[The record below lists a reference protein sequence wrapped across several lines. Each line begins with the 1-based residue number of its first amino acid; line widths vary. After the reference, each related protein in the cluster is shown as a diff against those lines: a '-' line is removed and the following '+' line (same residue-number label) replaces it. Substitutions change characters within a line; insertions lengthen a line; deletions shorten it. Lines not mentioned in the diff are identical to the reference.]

1 MTTPVV
7 AEIALNVPLY
17 RNFDY
22 LVEPQFQTNIAV
34 GCRVAVQFGRQ
45 QLIGIVVALKSN
57 SEFLDKLKP
66 ISRLID
72 NNAIIDRHMISLIEF
87 ASHYY
92 QNPLGECYQVALPTL
107 LNKGEAVDKSAV
119 PIIKLIDEN
128 TSVNGKKQR
137 QLIEHLVDS
146 GTTPVTELS
155 ALGFS
160 SATVKS
166 LLEKAIIEKT
176 VEYNRDW
183 QSKPLAIGDKPKLKR
198 EQAIALAAINQ
209 ATGYTCYLLEG
220 VTGSG
225 KTEVYLQALEKPLQQ
240 GKQALVLV
248 PEIGLTP
255 QTVNRFRR
263 RFPNVPIMLWHSAMT
278 DNERLSTW
286 RAAQTQSAAIVIG
299 TRSSVFLP
307 FAKLAM
313 IIVDEEH
320 DLSFKQQDS
329 LRYHAR
335 DLACFRAAKL
345 AIPLILGS
353 ATPSLETIHNATN
366 NKYQLLTL
374 TERAQTQSDNQY
386 VLLDMRGQHQQSGLA
401 LATLDYIKKE
411 LTKGKQVMVF
421 LNRRGFSPSLI
432 CHECGWLSQCQRC
445 SANATYH
452 KHIRN
457 LICHHCGAQE
467 HVPTQC
473 PSCGS
478 TQIIPA
484 GQGTEQVAEFLAES
498 FPDTPITRVDRDSTR
513 KKGSLESALH
523 DINKGEPRILIGTQ
537 MLAKGHHFSEVSLVV
552 IMDVDSGLYSYDF
565 RATEHLAQL
574 ITQVSGR
581 AGRSGEAGTVLLQ
594 THFPEHPLL
603 QDLINNGYQDFSRY
617 ALREREETL
626 LPPYTS
632 LAIIRCESHKLNDIN
647 NFLYDLIPE
656 QLPSGIQLL
665 GPVPAAL
672 ERIAGKYR
680 YQLHIQGNE
689 RKKLHLYLHQ
699 LVSYISQS
707 KLATKVRWSIDI
719 DPVSMA

>member
-1 MTTPVV
+1 MYLV
-7 AEIALNVPLY
+7 AEVALNVPLY

-22 LVEPQFQTNIAV
+22 LIEPHIQSDIAV

-45 QLIGIVVALKSN
+45 QLIGIVIKLKSD
-57 SEFLDKLKP
+57 SEFMSKLRP
-66 ISRLID
+66 ISSLID
-72 NNAIIDRHMISLIEF
+72 SQPIIDGHLISLVEF

-92 QNPLGECYQVALPTL
+92 QNPLGESYQVALPNL
-107 LNKGEAVDKSAV
+107 LNKGEDLDKSAV
-119 PIIKLIDEN
+119 PIIKLVDQN
-128 TSVNGKKQR
+128 TKVTGKKQR
-137 QLIEHLVDS
+137 QLIEHLIDS
-146 GTTPVTELS
+146 GSTPVTELS

-160 SATVKS
+160 SSTVKS
-166 LLEKAIIEKT
+166 LLEKSIIEKT
-176 VEYNRDW
+176 IEYNRDW
-183 QSKPLAIGDKPKLKR
+183 QSKPLAMGDKPKLNR
-198 EQAIALAAINQ
+198 EQAVALAAINQ
-209 ATGYTCYLLEG
+209 QSGYTCYLLEG

-240 GKQALVLV
+240 GQQALVLV

-278 DNERLSTW
+278 DHERLSTW
-286 RAAQTQSAAIVIG
+286 RAAQNQSAAIVIG

-307 FAKLAM
+307 FAQLAM

-353 ATPSLETIHNATN
+353 ATPSLESVQNAKKQ
-366 NKYQLLTL
+366 KYQLLTL
-374 TERAQTQSDNQY
+374 TERAQTQTDNQY

-401 LATLDYIKKE
+401 QATLEYIKKE
-411 LTKGKQVMVF
+411 LKRRKQVMVF

-467 HVPTQC
+467 YVPTQC
-473 PSCGS
+473 PCCGS

-484 GQGTEQVAEFLAES
+484 GQGTEQVAEFLSEA

-513 KKGSLESALH
+513 KKGSLEAALNE
-523 DINKGEPRILIGTQ
+523 INKGEPRILIGTQ

-603 QDLINNGYQDFSRY
+603 QDLINNGYQDFAHY
-617 ALREREETL
+617 ALTEREEMQ
-626 LPPYTS
+626 LPPFNC
-632 LAIIRCESHKLNDIN
+632 LAIIRCESHNPNDIN

-672 ERIAGKYR
+672 ERVAGKYR
-680 YQLHIQGNE
+680 YQLHVQGNE
-689 RKKLHLYLHQ
+689 RKELHRYLNQ

>member
-1 MTTPVV
+1 MYLV
-7 AEIALNVPLY
+7 AEVALNVPLY

-22 LVEPQFQTNIAV
+22 LIEPHIQSDIAV

-45 QLIGIVVALKSN
+45 QLIGIVIKLKSD
-57 SEFLDKLKP
+57 SEFMSKLRP
-66 ISRLID
+66 ISCLID
-72 NNAIIDRHMISLIEF
+72 SQPIIDGHLISLVEF

-92 QNPLGECYQVALPTL
+92 QNPLGESYQVALPNL
-107 LNKGEAVDKSAV
+107 LNKGEDLDKSAV
-119 PIIKLIDEN
+119 PIIKLVDQN
-128 TSVNGKKQR
+128 TKVTGKKQR
-137 QLIEHLVDS
+137 QLIEHLIDS
-146 GTTPVTELS
+146 GSTPVTELS

-160 SATVKS
+160 RSTVKS
-166 LLEKAIIEKT
+166 LLEKSIIDKT
-176 VEYNRDW
+176 IEYNRDW
-183 QSKPLAIGDKPKLKR
+183 QSKPLAIGDKPKLNR
-198 EQAIALAAINQ
+198 EQAVALAAINQ
-209 ATGYTCYLLEG
+209 QSDYTCYLLEG

-240 GKQALVLV
+240 GQQALVLV

-278 DNERLSTW
+278 DHERLSTW
-286 RAAQTQSAAIVIG
+286 RAAQNQSAAIVIG

-307 FAKLAM
+307 FAQLAM

-353 ATPSLETIHNATN
+353 ATPSLESVQNAKIQ
-366 NKYQLLTL
+366 KYQLLTL
-374 TERAQTQSDNQY
+374 TERAQTQTDNQY

-401 LATLDYIKKE
+401 QATLEYIKKE
-411 LTKGKQVMVF
+411 LKRRKQVMVF

-467 HVPTQC
+467 YVPTQC

-484 GQGTEQVAEFLAES
+484 GQGTEQVAEFLSEA

-513 KKGSLESALH
+513 KKGSLEAALNE
-523 DINKGEPRILIGTQ
+523 INKGEPRILIGTQ

-603 QDLINNGYQDFSRY
+603 QDLINNGYQDFAHY
-617 ALREREETL
+617 ALTEREEMQ
-626 LPPYTS
+626 LPPFNC
-632 LAIIRCESHKLNDIN
+632 LAIIRCESHNPNDIN

-680 YQLHIQGNE
+680 YQLHVQGNE
-689 RKKLHLYLHQ
+689 RKELHRYLNQ

>member
-1 MTTPVV
+1 MYLV
-7 AEIALNVPLY
+7 AEVALNVPLY

-22 LVEPQFQTNIAV
+22 LIEPHIQSDIAV

-45 QLIGIVVALKSN
+45 QLIGIVIKLKSD
-57 SEFLDKLKP
+57 SEFMSKLRP
-66 ISRLID
+66 ISCLID
-72 NNAIIDRHMISLIEF
+72 SQPIIDGHLISLVEF

-92 QNPLGECYQVALPTL
+92 QNPLGESYQVALPNL
-107 LNKGEAVDKSAV
+107 LNKGEDLDKSAV
-119 PIIKLIDEN
+119 PIIKLVDQN
-128 TSVNGKKQR
+128 TKVTGKKQR
-137 QLIEHLVDS
+137 QLIEHLIDS
-146 GTTPVTELS
+146 GSTPVTELS

-160 SATVKS
+160 RSTVKS
-166 LLEKAIIEKT
+166 LLEKSIIDKT
-176 VEYNRDW
+176 IEYNRDW
-183 QSKPLAIGDKPKLKR
+183 QSKPLAIGDKPKLNR
-198 EQAIALAAINQ
+198 EQAVALAAINQ
-209 ATGYTCYLLEG
+209 QSDYTCYLLEG

-240 GKQALVLV
+240 GQQALVLV

-278 DNERLSTW
+278 DHERLSTW
-286 RAAQTQSAAIVIG
+286 RAAQNQSAAIVIG

-307 FAKLAM
+307 FAQLAM

-353 ATPSLETIHNATN
+353 ATPSLESVQNAKIQ
-366 NKYQLLTL
+366 KYQLLTL
-374 TERAQTQSDNQY
+374 TERAQTQTDNQY

-401 LATLDYIKKE
+401 QATLEYIKKE
-411 LTKGKQVMVF
+411 LKRRKQVMVF

-467 HVPTQC
+467 YVPTQC
-473 PSCGS
+473 PCCGS

-484 GQGTEQVAEFLAES
+484 GQGTEQVAEFLSEA

-513 KKGSLESALH
+513 KKGSLEAALNE
-523 DINKGEPRILIGTQ
+523 INKGEPRILIGTQ

-603 QDLINNGYQDFSRY
+603 QDLINNGYRDFAHY
-617 ALREREETL
+617 ALTEREEMQ
-626 LPPYTS
+626 LPPFNC
-632 LAIIRCESHKLNDIN
+632 LAIIRCESHNPNDIN

-680 YQLHIQGNE
+680 YQLHVQGNE
-689 RKKLHLYLHQ
+689 RKELHRYLNQ

>member
-1 MTTPVV
+1 MYLV
-7 AEIALNVPLY
+7 AEVALNVPLY

-22 LVEPQFQTNIAV
+22 LIEPHIQSDIAV

-45 QLIGIVVALKSN
+45 QLIGIVIKLKSD
-57 SEFLDKLKP
+57 SEFMSKLRP
-66 ISRLID
+66 ISYLID
-72 NNAIIDRHMISLIEF
+72 SQPIIDGHLISLVEF

-92 QNPLGECYQVALPTL
+92 QNPLGESYQVALPNL
-107 LNKGEAVDKSAV
+107 LNKGEDLDKSAV
-119 PIIKLIDEN
+119 PIIKLVNQN
-128 TSVNGKKQR
+128 TKVTGKKQR
-137 QLIEHLVDS
+137 QLIEHLIDS
-146 GTTPVTELS
+146 GSTPVTELS

-160 SATVKS
+160 SSTVKS
-166 LLEKAIIEKT
+166 LLEKSIIEKT
-176 VEYNRDW
+176 IEYNRDW
-183 QSKPLAIGDKPKLKR
+183 QSKPLAIGDKPKLNR
-198 EQAIALAAINQ
+198 EQAVALAAINQ
-209 ATGYTCYLLEG
+209 QSDYTCYLLEG

-240 GKQALVLV
+240 GQQALVLV

-278 DNERLSTW
+278 DHERLSTW
-286 RAAQTQSAAIVIG
+286 RAAQNQSAAIVIG

-307 FAKLAM
+307 FAQLAM

-353 ATPSLETIHNATN
+353 ATPSLESVQNAKIQ
-366 NKYQLLTL
+366 KYQLLTI
-374 TERAQTQSDNQY
+374 TERAQTQTDNQY

-401 LATLDYIKKE
+401 QATLEYIKKE
-411 LTKGKQVMVF
+411 LKRRKQVMVF

-467 HVPTQC
+467 YVPTQC
-473 PSCGS
+473 PCCGS

-484 GQGTEQVAEFLAES
+484 GQGTEQVAEFLSEA

-513 KKGSLESALH
+513 KKGSLEAALNE
-523 DINKGEPRILIGTQ
+523 INKGEPRILIGTQ

-603 QDLINNGYQDFSRY
+603 QDLINNGYRDFAHY
-617 ALREREETL
+617 ALTEREEMQ
-626 LPPYTS
+626 LPPFNC
-632 LAIIRCESHKLNDIN
+632 LAIIRCESHNPNDIN

-680 YQLHIQGNE
+680 YQLHVQGNE
-689 RKKLHLYLHQ
+689 RKELHRYLNQ

>member
-1 MTTPVV
+1 MYLV
-7 AEIALNVPLY
+7 AEVALNVPLY

-22 LVEPQFQTNIAV
+22 LIEPHIQSDIAV

-45 QLIGIVVALKSN
+45 QLIGIVIKLKSD
-57 SEFLDKLKP
+57 SEFMSKLRP
-66 ISRLID
+66 ISCLID
-72 NNAIIDRHMISLIEF
+72 SQPIIDGHLISLVEF

-92 QNPLGECYQVALPTL
+92 QTPLGESYQVALPNL
-107 LNKGEAVDKSAV
+107 LNKGEDLDKSAV
-119 PIIKLIDEN
+119 PIIKLVDQN
-128 TSVNGKKQR
+128 TKVTGKKQR
-137 QLIEHLVDS
+137 QLIEHLIDS
-146 GTTPVTELS
+146 GSTPVTELS

-160 SATVKS
+160 RSTVKS
-166 LLEKAIIEKT
+166 LLEKSIIDKT
-176 VEYNRDW
+176 IEYNRDW
-183 QSKPLAIGDKPKLKR
+183 QSKPLAIGDKPKLNR
-198 EQAIALAAINQ
+198 EQAVALAAINQ
-209 ATGYTCYLLEG
+209 QSDYTCYLLEG

-240 GKQALVLV
+240 GQQALVLV

-278 DNERLSTW
+278 DHERLSTW
-286 RAAQTQSAAIVIG
+286 RAAQNQSAAIVIG

-307 FAKLAM
+307 FAQLAM

-353 ATPSLETIHNATN
+353 ATPSLESVQNAKIQ
-366 NKYQLLTL
+366 KYQLLTL
-374 TERAQTQSDNQY
+374 TERAQTQTDNQY

-401 LATLDYIKKE
+401 QASLEYIKKE
-411 LTKGKQVMVF
+411 LKRRKQVMVF

-467 HVPTQC
+467 YVPTQC
-473 PSCGS
+473 PCCGS

-484 GQGTEQVAEFLAES
+484 GQGTEQVAEFLSEA

-513 KKGSLESALH
+513 KKGSLEAALNE
-523 DINKGEPRILIGTQ
+523 INKGEPRILIGTQ

-603 QDLINNGYQDFSRY
+603 QDLINNGYQDFAHY
-617 ALREREETL
+617 ALTEREEMQ
-626 LPPYTS
+626 LPPFNC
-632 LAIIRCESHKLNDIN
+632 LAIIRCESHNPNDIN

-680 YQLHIQGNE
+680 YQLHVQGNE
-689 RKKLHLYLHQ
+689 RKELHRYLNQ

>member
-1 MTTPVV
+1 MYLV
-7 AEIALNVPLY
+7 AEVSLNVPLY

-22 LVEPQFQTNIAV
+22 LIEPHIQSDIAV

-45 QLIGIVVALKSN
+45 QLIGIVIKLKSD
-57 SEFLDKLKP
+57 SEFMSKLRP
-66 ISRLID
+66 ISCLID
-72 NNAIIDRHMISLIEF
+72 SQPIIDGHLISLVEF

-92 QNPLGECYQVALPTL
+92 QNPLGESYQVALPNL
-107 LNKGEAVDKSAV
+107 LNKGEDLDKSAV
-119 PIIKLIDEN
+119 PIIKLVDQN
-128 TSVNGKKQR
+128 TKVTGKKQR
-137 QLIEHLVDS
+137 QLIEHLIDS
-146 GTTPVTELS
+146 GSTPVTELS

-160 SATVKS
+160 RSTVKS
-166 LLEKAIIEKT
+166 LLEKSIIDKT
-176 VEYNRDW
+176 IEYNRDW
-183 QSKPLAIGDKPKLKR
+183 QSKPLAIGDKPKLNR
-198 EQAIALAAINQ
+198 EQAVALAAINQ
-209 ATGYTCYLLEG
+209 QSDYTCYLLEG

-240 GKQALVLV
+240 GQQALVLV

-278 DNERLSTW
+278 DHERLSTW
-286 RAAQTQSAAIVIG
+286 RAAQNQSAAIVIG

-307 FAKLAM
+307 FAQLAM

-353 ATPSLETIHNATN
+353 ATPSLESVQNAKIQ
-366 NKYQLLTL
+366 KYQLLTL
-374 TERAQTQSDNQY
+374 TERAQTQTDNQY

-401 LATLDYIKKE
+401 QATLEYIKKE
-411 LTKGKQVMVF
+411 LKRRKQVMVF

-467 HVPTQC
+467 YVPTQC
-473 PSCGS
+473 PCCGS

-484 GQGTEQVAEFLAES
+484 GQGTEQVAEFLSEA

-513 KKGSLESALH
+513 KKGSLEAALNE
-523 DINKGEPRILIGTQ
+523 INKGEPRILIGTQ

-603 QDLINNGYQDFSRY
+603 QDLINNGYRDFAHY
-617 ALREREETL
+617 ALTEREEMQ
-626 LPPYTS
+626 LPPFNC
-632 LAIIRCESHKLNDIN
+632 LAIIRCESHNPNDIN

-680 YQLHIQGNE
+680 YQLHVQGNE
-689 RKKLHLYLHQ
+689 RKELHRYLNQ

>member
-1 MTTPVV
+1 MYLV
-7 AEIALNVPLY
+7 AEVALNVPLY

-22 LVEPQFQTNIAV
+22 LIEPHIQSDIAV

-45 QLIGIVVALKSN
+45 QLIGIVIKLKSD
-57 SEFLDKLKP
+57 SEFMSKLRP
-66 ISRLID
+66 ISCLID
-72 NNAIIDRHMISLIEF
+72 SQPIIDGHLISLVEF

-92 QNPLGECYQVALPTL
+92 QNPLGESYQVALPNL
-107 LNKGEAVDKSAV
+107 LNKGEDLDKSAV
-119 PIIKLIDEN
+119 PIIKLVDQN
-128 TSVNGKKQR
+128 TKVTGKKQR
-137 QLIEHLVDS
+137 QLIEHLIDS
-146 GTTPVTELS
+146 GSTPVTELS

-160 SATVKS
+160 RSTVKS
-166 LLEKAIIEKT
+166 LLEKSIIDKT
-176 VEYNRDW
+176 IEYNRDW
-183 QSKPLAIGDKPKLKR
+183 QSKPLAIGDKPKLNR
-198 EQAIALAAINQ
+198 EQAVALAAINQ
-209 ATGYTCYLLEG
+209 QSDYTCYLLEG

-240 GKQALVLV
+240 GQQALVLV

-278 DNERLSTW
+278 DHERLSTW
-286 RAAQTQSAAIVIG
+286 RAAQNQSAAIVIG

-307 FAKLAM
+307 FAQLAM

-353 ATPSLETIHNATN
+353 ATPSLESVQNAKIQ
-366 NKYQLLTL
+366 KYQLLTI
-374 TERAQTQSDNQY
+374 TERAQTQTDNQY

-401 LATLDYIKKE
+401 QATLEYIKKE
-411 LTKGKQVMVF
+411 LKRRKQVMVF

-467 HVPTQC
+467 YVPTQC

-484 GQGTEQVAEFLAES
+484 GQGTEQVAEFLSEA

-513 KKGSLESALH
+513 KKGSLEAALNE
-523 DINKGEPRILIGTQ
+523 INKGEPRILIGTQ

-603 QDLINNGYQDFSRY
+603 QDLINNGYQDFAHY
-617 ALREREETL
+617 ALTEREEMQ
-626 LPPYTS
+626 LPPFNC
-632 LAIIRCESHKLNDIN
+632 LAIIRCESHNPNDIN

-680 YQLHIQGNE
+680 YQLHVQGNE
-689 RKKLHLYLHQ
+689 RKELHRYLNQ

>member
-1 MTTPVV
+1 MYLV
-7 AEIALNVPLY
+7 AEVALNVPLY

-22 LVEPQFQTNIAV
+22 LIEPHIQSDIAV

-45 QLIGIVVALKSN
+45 QLIGIVIKLKSD
-57 SEFLDKLKP
+57 SEFMSKLRP
-66 ISRLID
+66 ISSLID
-72 NNAIIDRHMISLIEF
+72 SHPIIDGHLISLVEF

-92 QNPLGECYQVALPTL
+92 QNPLGESYQVALPNL
-107 LNKGEAVDKSAV
+107 LNKGEDLDKSAV
-119 PIIKLIDEN
+119 PIIKLVDQN
-128 TSVNGKKQR
+128 TKVTGKKQR
-137 QLIEHLVDS
+137 QLIEHLIDS
-146 GTTPVTELS
+146 GSTPVTELS

-160 SATVKS
+160 SSTVKS
-166 LLEKAIIEKT
+166 LLEKSIIEKT
-176 VEYNRDW
+176 IEYNRDW
-183 QSKPLAIGDKPKLKR
+183 QSKPLAKGDKPKLNR
-198 EQAIALAAINQ
+198 EQAVALAAINQ
-209 ATGYTCYLLEG
+209 QSGYTCYLLEG

-240 GKQALVLV
+240 GQQALVLV

-278 DNERLSTW
+278 DHERLSTW
-286 RAAQTQSAAIVIG
+286 RAAQNQSAAIVIG

-307 FAKLAM
+307 FAQLAM

-353 ATPSLETIHNATN
+353 ATPSLESVQNAKN
-366 NKYQLLTL
+366 QKYQLLTL
-374 TERAQTQSDNQY
+374 TERAQTQTDNQY

-401 LATLDYIKKE
+401 QATLEYIKKE
-411 LTKGKQVMVF
+411 LKRRKQVMVF

-457 LICHHCGAQE
+457 LICHHCGSQE
-467 HVPTQC
+467 YVPTQC
-473 PSCGS
+473 PCCGS

-484 GQGTEQVAEFLAES
+484 GQGTEQVAEFLSEA

-513 KKGSLESALH
+513 KKGSLEAALNE
-523 DINKGEPRILIGTQ
+523 INKGEPRILIGTQ

-603 QDLINNGYQDFSRY
+603 QDLINNGYQDFAHY
-617 ALREREETL
+617 ALTEREEMQ
-626 LPPYTS
+626 LPPFNC
-632 LAIIRCESHKLNDIN
+632 LAIIRCESHNPNDIN

-672 ERIAGKYR
+672 ERVAGKYR
-680 YQLHIQGNE
+680 YQLHVQGNE
-689 RKKLHLYLHQ
+689 RKELHRYLNQ